1 MIRRVVSLS
10 LHQPLV
16 ILMAVALFVG
26 GFAYANAA
34 RQLDKVLFNL
44 INLLGAILLLVSL
57 SVHFNL
63 AAVVLEVCWGLI
75 ALVGLIKALGERR
88 RSAAS

>member
-1 MIRRVVSLS
+1 MMFDWATIVGLIGS
-10 LHQPLV
+10 
-16 ILMAVALFVG
+16 ALFVG

>member
-1 MIRRVVSLS
+1 MMFDWATIVGLIGS
-10 LHQPLV
+10 
-16 ILMAVALFVG
+16 ALFVG

-88 RSAAS
+88 GSAAS

>member
-1 MIRRVVSLS
+1 MMFDWATIVGLIGS
-10 LHQPLV
+10 
-16 ILMAVALFVG
+16 ALFVG

-75 ALVGLIKALGERR
+75 ALVGLVKALSERR
-88 RSAAS
+88 GSAAS

>member
-1 MIRRVVSLS
+1 MMFDWATIVGLIGS
-10 LHQPLV
+10 
-16 ILMAVALFVG
+16 ALFVG

-88 RSAAS
+88 GRAAS